1 MKEDLIKSIVS
12 ALVFI
17 GLTLAFDAIFREVGN
32 IWKYLISGI
41 LFGFVYEGW
50 WHYYRKKHPNS

>member
-1 MKEDLIKSIVS
+1 
-12 ALVFI
+12 
-17 GLTLAFDAIFREVGN
+17 
-32 IWKYLISGI
+32 LISGI